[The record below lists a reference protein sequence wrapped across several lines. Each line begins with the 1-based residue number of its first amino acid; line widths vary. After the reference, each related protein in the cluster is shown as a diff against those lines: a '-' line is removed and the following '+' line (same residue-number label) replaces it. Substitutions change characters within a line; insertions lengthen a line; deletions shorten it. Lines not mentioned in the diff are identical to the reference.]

1 MANELFIGICFLYLL
16 IALPFRI
23 IDELYAPS
31 EDEPDSMT
39 EWG

>member
-23 IDELYAPS
+23 IDELYAPI
-31 EDEPDSMT
+31 EDDYYSGT
-39 EWG
+39 EFG